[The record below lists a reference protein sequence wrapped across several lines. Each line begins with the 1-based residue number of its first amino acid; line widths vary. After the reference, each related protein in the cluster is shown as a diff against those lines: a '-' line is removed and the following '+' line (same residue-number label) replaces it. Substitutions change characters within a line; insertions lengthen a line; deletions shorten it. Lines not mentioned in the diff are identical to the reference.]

1 MKKKTLIKIAKQA
14 VMIFLLMTLGLTLY
28 ANYVAVADQV
38 SIVSPLEQLQLVGD
52 GTGQQSFT
60 TGQHP
65 DAPPDYAQPGV
76 GTATSPIYFA
86 LDLFRYVVSGLALLV
101 IVAQAIKLVSTA
113 NDEEAGKAKTTL
125 IVGTMGLLIIQV
137 ADAAVKKMFFGEQ
150 GEAFESVSTT
160 ELYAEETTKY
170 LRGIIGLV
178 EIFVGAAAVLVIVIR
193 GIMVITSVGEEEA
206 ITKAKKH
213 IIYALVGI
221 ATVILSE
228 VVVRGVIFPEA
239 GKELPDVQA
248 GRFILINI
256 INYLSG
262 FVAIMAFVGLFYG
275 GYRYV
280 MSAGDEE
287 MNEKIK
293 KLIIGALIALL
304 LSLGAF
310 ALVNT
315 VLDIPD
321 TQEDELGLQE

>member
-1 MKKKTLIKIAKQA
+1 MKKTLIKTVKHAAIIIA
-14 VMIFLLMTLGLTLY
+14 LMTLGLTIY
-28 ANYVAVADQV
+28 ADFVAIADQG
-38 SIVSPLEQLQLVGD
+38 SIATPLEMLKDVGEE
-52 GTGQQSFT
+52 TGQQGFT

-65 DAPPDYAQPGV
+65 DAPPDYAQPGI

-86 LDLFRYVVSGLALLV
+86 IDMFRYVVSGLALIIIV
-101 IVAQAIKLVSTA
+101 IQAIKLVSTA

-125 IVGTMGLLIIQV
+125 IVGTIGLLVIQV
-137 ADAAVKKMFFGEQ
+137 ADVAVKKMFFGEQ
-150 GEAFESVSTT
+150 GEAFSDVSTT
-160 ELYAEETTKY
+160 ELYAEETTRY

-178 EIFVGAAAVLVIVIR
+178 EIFIGAVAVLVIIIR
-193 GIMVITSVGEEEA
+193 GILVITSVGEEEA

-221 ATVILSE
+221 AAVILSE

-239 GKELPDVQA
+239 GKALPDVQA

-262 FVAIMAFVGLFYG
+262 FVAILAFVGLFYG

-280 MSAGDEE
+280 ISAGDEE

-293 KLIIGALIALL
+293 KLIIGALIALI

-315 VLDIPD
+315 VLDIPA
-321 TQEDELGLQE
+321 TSEDELGLQE

>member
-1 MKKKTLIKIAKQA
+1 MKKRLIKIAKQA
-14 VMIFLLMTLGLTLY
+14 VVIIALMTLGLTVY
-28 ANYVAVADQV
+28 ADYVAVADQV
-38 SIVSPLEQLQLVGD
+38 SVITPLEILKSVGEE
-52 GTGQQSFT
+52 TGQQSFT

-65 DAPPDYAQPGV
+65 EAPPDYAQPGV

-86 LDLFRYVVSGLALLV
+86 IDMFRYVVSGLALIIIV
-101 IVAQAIKLVSTA
+101 IQAIKLVSTA
-113 NDEEAGKAKTTL
+113 NEEEATKAKTTL
-125 IVGTMGLLIIQV
+125 IVGTIGLLIIQV
-137 ADAAVKKMFFGEQ
+137 ADVAVKKMFFGEQ
-150 GEAFESVSTT
+150 GEAFEDVSTT
-160 ELYAEETTKY
+160 ELYASETTRY

-178 EIFVGAAAVLVIVIR
+178 EIFIGAVAVLVIIIR
-193 GIMVITSVGEEEA
+193 GILVVTSVGEEEA

-221 ATVILSE
+221 AAVILSE
-228 VVVRGVIFPEA
+228 VVVRGVVFPEA
-239 GKELPDVQA
+239 GKALPDVQA

-262 FVAIMAFVGLFYG
+262 FVAILAFAGLFYG

-293 KLIIGALIALL
+293 KLIIGALIALI

-315 VLDIPD
+315 VLDIPA
-321 TQEDELGLQE
+321 TSEDELGLQE

>member
-1 MKKKTLIKIAKQA
+1 MKKTILQVLKQA
-14 VMIFLLMTLGLTLY
+14 AIIFVLMTLGLTIY
-28 ANYVAVADQV
+28 ANFAIAQEALG
-38 SIVSPLEQLQLVGD
+38 PLKQLQSIGE
-52 GTGQQSFT
+52 GTGPT
-60 TGQHP
+60 TTHP

-86 LDLFRYVVSGLALLV
+86 LDLFRYIVSGVALV
-101 IVAQAIKLVSTA
+101 IIIIQAIKLVSTA

-125 IVGTMGLLIIQV
+125 IVGTIGLLVIQV

-150 GEAFESVSTT
+150 GEAFEDVATT
-160 ELYAEETTKY
+160 ELYAGETVKY

-178 EIFVGAAAVLVIVIR
+178 EIFVGAVAVLVIVIR
-193 GIMVITSVGEEEA
+193 GILVITSVGEEEA
-206 ITKAKKH
+206 VTKAKKH

-228 VVVRGVIFPEA
+228 VVVRGVVFPEA
-239 GKELPDVQA
+239 GKELPDVAA
-248 GRFILINI
+248 GRFILVNI
-256 INYLSG
+256 TNYLAG
-262 FVAIMAFVGLFYG
+262 FVAILSFAGLFYG

-280 MSAGDEE
+280 TAAGDEE

-293 KLIIGALIALL
+293 KLIMGAFIALI

-315 VLDIPD
+315 VLELPP
-321 TQEDELGLQE
+321 TEEELGLQE